1 MQKAAGPPANTT
13 SPHQPSMCI
22 LCDHGSLELLTVPL
36 ESLSSGRLAEAV
48 RSAREA
54 AGPGVMDHAEA
65 VLRGDAEAG
74 VEPMLYDE
82 VVGRALESG
91 VLSSVDAT
99 AWAARLEDGE
109 ALRDPRVQAYLS
121 SCAEILDE
129 YLVLLQERR
138 QVVERF
144 VEAAEGRV
152 GFLGLGPDGEIWFD
166 FGGESYVALAA
177 EEARE
182 IVQRELGAT
191 LHTFETEMLMRYST
205 LPDNASDVVAGILTK
220 PTDVAN
226 GILGGLVDLPLL
238 AEDRIRAVGYA
249 PFFRGDPPR
258 PVEDLRF
265 GEWIIVRIPTQI

>member
-1 MQKAAGPPANTT
+1 
-13 SPHQPSMCI
+13 MCI
-22 LCDHGSLELLTVPL
+22 LCDHGSLELLTTSL
-36 ESLSSGRLAEAV
+36 ESLSPGRLSEAV
-48 RSAREA
+48 RAAREA

-65 VLRGDAEAG
+65 VLRGDAEPTA
-74 VEPMLYDE
+74 EASLYDE
-82 VVGRALESG
+82 IVARALESG
-91 VLSSVDAT
+91 VLSS
-99 AWAARLEDGE
+99 AAASDWGARIEAGE

-144 VEAAEGRV
+144 VEAPEGRV
-152 GFLGLGPDGEIWFD
+152 SFLGLGPDGELWFD
-166 FGGESYVALAA
+166 FDGESYVALSA
-177 EEARE
+177 EEAKE

-191 LHTFETEMLMRYST
+191 LHTLDASVLMRYSS
-205 LPDNASDVVAGILTK
+205 LPESAGDVVAGILAK

-226 GILGGLVDLPLL
+226 GILGGIIDLPLL

-258 PVEDLRF
+258 PAEDLRF
-265 GEWIIVRIPTQI
+265 GEWIIVRIPSQV